1 MCLAIP
7 LKVKKIYADRVT
19 LENGSEVKTV
29 SIRDLGI
36 GDYLLVQQ
44 GVALQKLSKK
54 EALRARRV
62 LKDILNTSSF

>member
-7 LKVKKIYADRVT
+7 LKVKKVNAERVT
-19 LENGSEVKTV
+19 LENGNEVKTKV
-29 SIRDLGI
+29 LKDIRV

-44 GVALQKLSKK
+44 GIVLQKVSKK